1 MEPIRGYRVGTEP
14 TPEPRGQSIEY
25 LRLTAPAAHALQR
38 LRDSIEYR
46 KKEGLANANC
56 LGREDEFTGDPLPSD
71 EQAQRLCTG
80 CPVFK
85 QCEEY
90 RDVAK
95 PAYGVYAG
103 VVRGRSLE
111 ERAGE

>member
-1 MEPIRGYRVGTEP
+1 MGTEP

-25 LRLTAPAAHALQR
+25 LRLTTQGAHALQR
-38 LRDSIEYR
+38 LRDSIEQR
-46 KKEGLANANC
+46 KKRGLVNANC
-56 LGREDEFTGDPLPSD
+56 LGREDEFMGDPLPSD

-85 QCEEY
+85 LCEEY
-90 RDVAK
+90 RNVAK

-111 ERAGE
+111 EKEGE

>member
-25 LRLTAPAAHALQR
+25 LRLTAPAAHSLDR
-38 LRDSIEYR
+38 LRNGAITR
-46 KKEGLANANC
+46 GANC

-85 QCEEY
+85 QCAEY

-103 VVRGRSLE
+103 VVRGRALQE
-111 ERAGE
+111 KEGE